1 MKKRLS
7 ILIGE
12 EVIGRAKRLAVKEGR
27 PLSDVIQDALLVY
40 LNREGPDPQ
49 KRKNAYQVFCEQ
61 PMRRITKKQL
71 KKILEID
78 GNE

>member
-61 PMRRITKKQL
+61 PMRITKQQL
-71 KKILEID
+71 KTILEVD

>member
-1 MKKRLS
+1 MKKRLN
-7 ILIGE
+7 IFIE
-12 EVIGRAKRLAVKEGR
+12 VEVIGRAKRLAVKEGR

-40 LNREGPDPQ
+40 LNREGPDSQ

-61 PMRRITKKQL
+61 PMRITKQQL
-71 KKILEID
+71 KTILEVD

>member
-7 ILIGE
+7 ILIEE
-12 EVIGRAKRLAVKEGR
+12 EVIRQAKRFAVKEGR

-40 LNREGPDPQ
+40 LEREIPAPQ

-61 PMRRITKKQL
+61 PMRIPKKQL
-71 KKILEID
+71 KTILEVD